1 MRLLF
6 EKKRWSSSIFL
17 FITSDMLSKWSQNMK
32 LMSFEPRKK
41 INEFIRTRQK
51 LKDLASDSVFEEK
64 GIEMHR

>member
-1 MRLLF
+1 
-6 EKKRWSSSIFL
+6 
-17 FITSDMLSKWSQNMK
+17 MK